1 MFLSGLCFI
10 TDRKACNLSS
20 EEMVLRALRA
30 GVKWVQYR
38 EKEKSR
44 REIYEESVKIK
55 KLTEEFN
62 GVLIVNDHTDI
73 AYAVD
78 AEGVHLGEDDLPVK
92 EARKILGKDKI
103 IGLSTHSLEQAKDA
117 EKEGADYIGLGP
129 VFHTLTKDAGSPRG
143 IDILK
148 DVKKQVN
155 IPVVAIGGINFSNIK
170 SVLETGVDAV
180 AVASAILNGEIE
192 KNVKN
197 FLKIIRSYNETT
209 DKLWK

>member
-1 MFLSGLCFI
+1 
-10 TDRKACNLSS
+10 
-20 EEMVLRALRA
+20 MVLRALGA

-55 KLTEEFN
+55 KLTKEFN
-62 GVLIVNDHTDI
+62 AVLIVNDHTDI

-78 AEGVHLGEDDLPVK
+78 AEGVHVGEYDLPIK

-117 EKEGADYIGLGP
+117 EKEGADYIGFGP

-148 DVKKQVN
+148 VIKKQVN
-155 IPVVAIGGINFSNIK
+155 IPVVAIGGINFNNIK

-180 AVASAILNGEIE
+180 AIASAILNGEIE

-197 FLKIIRSYNETT
+197 FLEIIRSYNER
-209 DKLWK
+209 